1 MIDALCAAP
10 YVGERALF
18 AGVAGG
24 AGDDALCAVPYAGG
38 AGDARG
44 AGGDAL
50 CAALYV
56 WRVSSVIDALCAYL
70 VSSGGEST
78 GLIWH
83 DDGRVGNCFALVTL
97 IHCM

>member
-1 MIDALCAAP
+1 MRCVLLRMLEGGLCLLGLLEVP
-10 YVGERALF
+10 EMM
-18 AGVAGG
+18 
-24 AGDDALCAVPYAGG
+24 ALCAVPYAGG
-38 AGDARG
+38 ARG

-83 DDGRVGNCFALVTL
+83 DDGRVGNCFAVVTL
-97 IHCM
+97 IHFM